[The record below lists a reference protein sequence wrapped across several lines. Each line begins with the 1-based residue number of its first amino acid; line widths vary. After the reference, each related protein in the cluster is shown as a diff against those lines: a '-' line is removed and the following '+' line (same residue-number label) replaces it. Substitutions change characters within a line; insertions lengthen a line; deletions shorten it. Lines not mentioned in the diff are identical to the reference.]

1 MPTFASG
8 GGKGERLHIRMDASA
23 KRMLEKAAAYKHK
36 SLSEFVILHALD
48 SAEKVVREHESQSL
62 SQPDWD
68 VFMKALE
75 NPPKPDRKLKE
86 AFQLH
91 RDSVDPG

>member
-1 MPTFASG
+1 MTTFASKT
-8 GGKGERLHIRMDASA
+8 GKEERLHIRMDASA

-48 SAEKVVREHESQSL
+48 SAEKIIRDHESQSL
-62 SQPDWD
+62 SLADWD

-75 NPPKPDRKLKE
+75 NPPKPLGKLKE
-86 AFQLH
+86 AFKLH
-91 RDSVDPG
+91 HKSVASG

>member
-1 MPTFASG
+1 MPTFAPG
-8 GGKGERLHIRMDASA
+8 GGKEERLHIRMDASA

-48 SAEKVVREHESQSL
+48 SAEKVIREHESQSL
-62 SQPDWD
+62 SQSDWD
-68 VFMKALE
+68 VFMNALE
-75 NPPKPDRKLKE
+75 NPPQPGSTLKE

-91 RDSVDPG
+91 RQSVDSG